1 MSLPVQ
7 ILYARE
13 ELLLEP
19 IWDVMQAPAYLNF
32 KFFFFFFLVLFMS
45 LIAFFGTIHESHYTI
60 QLVFLFFS
68 LSLSVSLSLSLY
80 STFNKK
86 FSVSAK

>member
-32 KFFFFFFLVLFMS
+32 KFFFFLVLFMS
-45 LIAFFGTIHESHYTI
+45 LIAFFGTIHESHYTS

>member
-32 KFFFFFFLVLFMS
+32 KFFFLVLFMS

-68 LSLSVSLSLSLY
+68 LSLSVSLFLSLY
-80 STFNKK
+80 NTFNKK

>member
-19 IWDVMQAPAYLNF
+19 IWDVMQAPAYLNLN
-32 KFFFFFFLVLFMS
+32 FFFLVLFMS

>member
-32 KFFFFFFLVLFMS
+32 KFFFFFGF
-45 LIAFFGTIHESHYTI
+45 IHESHCIFWY
-60 QLVFLFFS
+60 
-68 LSLSVSLSLSLY
+68 Y
-80 STFNKK
+80 S
-86 FSVSAK
+86 